1 MNTVEEQLTN
11 QKNQYREIFM
21 KSAEEIQ
28 KRFDELKPAGFEG
41 ELLDVYE
48 ENSLGKA
55 WQKSVLELLDGEISK
70 EVHRKLQEV
79 LAYGRTFHCVG
90 CGSCCR
96 LACSEF
102 SYDELKEKAKNGDN
116 FATQFVS
123 TFVPYDSIDE
133 AEKFYPEYIKLLRE
147 KVEEDVYFYHCP
159 KVTEDNRCSDYENR
173 PQICRDFPDNPLSI
187 LPANCGFR
195 AWKDEINP
203 LALMLHSMI
212 EIIDFYKQKLNEV
225 L

>member
-28 KRFDELKPAGFEG
+28 KRFDGLKPAGFEG

-55 WQKSVLELLDGEISK
+55 WQKSVLELLDDEISK

-102 SYDELKEKAKNGDN
+102 SYEELKEKAKNGDN

-147 KVEEDVYFYHCP
+147 KVEEKARSLRMAGRSREASELETAYWNAYDEWVEHIKLASDTDCDYYF
-159 KVTEDNRCSDYENR
+159 SDFF
-173 PQICRDFPDNPLSI
+173 QI
-187 LPANCGFR
+187 
-195 AWKDEINP
+195 
-203 LALMLHSMI
+203 
-212 EIIDFYKQKLNEV
+212 
-225 L
+225 